1 MRSCVHPG
9 PWPSP
14 ERREQHGTGSHC
26 KGRSLFRNH
35 SPAEERKEEE
45 KMQAKTLDT
54 LLSQQQQ
61 YRWYLKMLLNVKLKQ
76 KRLDVLKKMHRTEV
90 KMWTFQFGKSI
101 WYWRLALREST
112 VIKDLQCNAHRVCNT
127 LRSLSLP
134 GSSSVDQASAVN
146 HTCSFTD
153 ACVGGSESKITER
166 LCVCTWHVG
175 FCVCGRLKDWKE
187 NGREWLRDEGKRT
200 RYLCSY
206 LWSRTRMN
214 ADKRWDADCDVNGAD
229 GLKQR
234 DADKENDSAARDYYA
249 GVHCWEQI
257 PFWVPQAEN
266 KLSVAGGWVT
276 SVNSSDSYS
285 CHLLFLITVAY
296 VGARLIYNSSDAL
309 LISTLR
315 HAIR

>member
-1 MRSCVHPG
+1 
-9 PWPSP
+9 
-14 ERREQHGTGSHC
+14 
-26 KGRSLFRNH
+26 
-35 SPAEERKEEE
+35 
-45 KMQAKTLDT
+45 
-54 LLSQQQQ
+54 
-61 YRWYLKMLLNVKLKQ
+61 
-76 KRLDVLKKMHRTEV
+76 MHRTEV
-90 KMWTFQFGKSI
+90 KIGTFRFGKSI
-101 WYWRLALREST
+101 WYLRLALGEST
-112 VIKDLQCNAHRVCNT
+112 VIKDLQHNAHRVCNT

-187 NGREWLRDEGKRT
+187 NGQEWLRDEGKRT
-200 RYLCSY
+200 RHLCSY

-296 VGARLIYNSSDAL
+296 VGARLIYNGSDAL
-309 LISTLR
+309 LISSLR